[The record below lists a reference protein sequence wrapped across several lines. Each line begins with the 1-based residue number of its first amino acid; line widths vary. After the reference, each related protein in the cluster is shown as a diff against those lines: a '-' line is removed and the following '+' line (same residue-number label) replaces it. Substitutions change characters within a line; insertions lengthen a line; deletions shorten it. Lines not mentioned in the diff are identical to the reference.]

1 MAKMTVQPLYLPPQ
15 NAEYVRLFNAL
26 SLRALPSDLAFGTGS
41 IAFRLLAAVPVFE
54 PAAVCRLSVNGAS
67 WTLALSDARWLFAH
81 PLFADPTAAGF
92 DAGDLPDE
100 LRTALAEALFSPI
113 LAALS
118 AAVGAQ
124 VLFEDAAFGG
134 QLTDA
139 AVGFAVTLS
148 GGASEPVRFTA
159 ALAPA
164 AAGSAAALA
173 SLLAPLPRHQTG
185 MLARSTESVPVSLS
199 FAAGTLVLP
208 SDVFSGLEKGDVLL
222 PDEWLPGSGSLRLLV
237 LACGRPVFEAPC
249 TLKNKSASLA
259 AEPAPLSENV
269 MPDTD
274 ALEVKL
280 TFELE
285 NRTITVGEMKSL
297 QPGYTFTL
305 TSDPGSPVT
314 ILANGKPVAKGRLV
328 DVNGSIGVQLTETL

>member
-41 IAFRLLAAVPVFE
+41 IAFRLLSMVPVFE
-54 PAAVCRLSVNGAS
+54 PAVHCRLSVNGAQ
-67 WTLALSDARWLFAH
+67 WTLALSDSRWLLTH
-81 PLFADPTAAGF
+81 PLFADSAAAGF
-92 DAGDLPDE
+92 AVGDLPDE
-100 LRTALAEALFSPI
+100 LRTAIAEALFSPV
-113 LAALS
+113 LSSLSVAL
-118 AAVGAQ
+118 GAQ

-134 QLTDA
+134 RPADA
-139 AVGFAVTLS
+139 AVGFAVTLTN
-148 GGASEPVRFTA
+148 GAQEPIRFTA

-164 AAGSAAALA
+164 AAGAASALA
-173 SLLAPLPRHQTG
+173 ALLAPLPRHQCG
-185 MLARSTESVPVSLS
+185 MLTAETDSVPVSLS
-199 FAAGTLVLP
+199 FAAGTLLLP
-208 SDVFSGLEKGDVLL
+208 SDVFGVLEKGDALL

-237 LACGRPVFEAPC
+237 LAGGRPVFEAPC
-249 TLKNKSASLA
+249 TIKNKSATLA